1 MTTSAS
7 YYGEFRSEDQP
18 ELNTVAD
25 YITEARVLLQ
35 DSTTPFRYDDASLL
49 SALNLTLLE
58 SRRIRP
64 DLFVYNHRYNG
75 QAQAFTAVDDTY
87 VDIEPQFRLGI
98 AYGMTAHA
106 YTRDQED
113 YSAEQAT
120 TFWSFYDAV
129 MLGRT
134 MPRMAQPAGP
144 GRP

>member
-1 MTTSAS
+1 MITSAS
-7 YYGEFRSEDQP
+7 YYGDFDTDDQP
-18 ELNTVAD
+18 TLNTVAE
-25 YITEARVLLQ
+25 YVAEARVLLQ
-35 DSTTPFRYDDASLL
+35 DSVTPFRYDDASLL
-49 SALNLTLLE
+49 TALNLTLLE
-58 SRRIRP
+58 ARRIRP

-75 QAQAFTAVDDTY
+75 QAQAFTAVDDTL

-98 AYGMTAHA
+98 SYGMTAHA

-120 TFWSFYDAV
+120 TFWSFFDAV

-134 MPRMAQPAGP
+134 MPRMSSPAGP